1 MTQTQTGPQMQAPK
15 TEITTDQECWLE
27 TRIRKAIGMA
37 QTLKDKCDTGS
48 DQAIYSKALQGIVVG
63 TMEEILNIF
72 NLKLKD

>member
-37 QTLKDKCDTGS
+37 FALKAKCNTGP
-48 DQAIYSKALQGIVVG
+48 DNTIYEKALEGIVEG
-63 TMEEILNIF
+63 TIEEILNIF